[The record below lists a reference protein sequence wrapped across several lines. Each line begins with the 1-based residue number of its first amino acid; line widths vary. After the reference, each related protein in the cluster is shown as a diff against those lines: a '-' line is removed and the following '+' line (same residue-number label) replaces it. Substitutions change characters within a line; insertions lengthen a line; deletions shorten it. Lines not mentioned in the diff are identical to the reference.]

1 MNIDKFQPDTF
12 HALCPYFAM
21 FPPSFAHDA
30 IEKFSRPG
38 DLVLDPFSGR
48 GTTIFE
54 ARLMGRKAIGN
65 DINPVAYYITKAKSY
80 PINLDKCLSTI
91 ISFRKKYN
99 HSDKK
104 ILQKIAG
111 ELPIFFHFAF
121 APSTLLQIL
130 WLKETLKHVS
140 DPVKIF
146 IKTLCLSYLHGETGK
161 VKQVYFSNNLPH
173 TYCPKPNYSVNFWK
187 QRNMTAPVVDV
198 FDILLDRTIFRL
210 QNSNQL
216 KASFEGG
223 SILGDVRKLDRN
235 IKRITDSKVDLVVTS
250 PPYIKITS
258 YESDQWLRLWFLGFK
273 PYPETGVIT
282 KDDVITSQEK
292 YIKFLAES
300 WKSVG
305 KTMKKSGV
313 MVCRIGQSSQDN
325 YPIEDFMRN
334 SLLQSGHKFKII
346 NTEFSPFKKI
356 RQARMFGNK
365 VNQQSGE
372 YDFVIEKLD

>member
-30 IEKFSRPG
+30 IDKFSKQG

-48 GTTIFE
+48 GTTLFE
-54 ARLMGRKAIGN
+54 ARLMGRRAIGN

-80 PINLDKCLSTI
+80 PIDLDKCLSTI
-91 ISFRKKYN
+91 INFRKIYN
-99 HSDKK
+99 TSNKK
-104 ILQKIAG
+104 DLQKITE
-111 ELPIFFHFAF
+111 ELPVFFHFAF

-130 WLKETLKHVS
+130 WLKKILEHVS

-161 VKQVYFSNNLPH
+161 IKQVYFSNNLPH

-187 QRNMTAPVVDV
+187 QRNMRAPEVDV
-198 FDILLDRTIFRL
+198 FNVLLDRTIFRL
-210 QNSNQL
+210 QNSKQL
-216 KASFEGG
+216 NASFEGD
-223 SILGDVRKLDRN
+223 SILGDVRKLDKN
-235 IKRITDSKVDLVVTS
+235 IKRVTNNKVDLVVTS

-258 YESDQWLRLWFLGFK
+258 YESDQWLRLWFLGFP
-273 PYPETGVIT
+273 PYPGTGTIT
-282 KDDVITSQEK
+282 KDDIIASEVKYTS
-292 YIKFLAES
+292 FLADS

-305 KTMKKSGV
+305 RVMKKYGII
-313 MVCRIGQSSQDN
+313 VCRIGQSSQDN
-325 YPIEDFMRN
+325 YPIQDFMKN
-334 SLLQSGHKFKII
+334 SLYKSGHKFRII
-346 NTEFSPFKKI
+346 DTKFSPFKKI

-365 VNQQSGE
+365 VNQHSGE
-372 YDFVIEKLD
+372 FDFTIELN